1 MPTVGERR
9 NTTKFADSYANDP
22 LNEFAQHYLDTVQ
35 SLLKENGTDIFMHP
49 AETLLVDSEPL
60 KNFFINESCVKENM
74 TLREYED
81 HVNNMEALFE
91 NDKEAVLEHAP
102 ASDFNP
108 VIGMTFP
115 LHKNILMNAVF
126 DNGVISKYVA
136 NSPKF
141 TLSMETRKLV
151 TPAGEELDLWKDQ
164 MKLTAAINQTA
175 PVVQVPIA
183 LPENEYT
190 NILADVFHAT
200 NIYDNLSIDTY
211 ISGVMVKSIVS
222 EGETFIKYTPPV
234 MNGGVVTTAAK
245 FEEAVATAADT
256 TDAQY
261 VWRDVNGM
269 FTPYYGEYDRAI
281 MYAVNVD
288 TIVTA
293 ADAST
298 GAPAV
303 HGKVVDVLSGYMRK
317 NKFMIQSTGN
327 VVAVR
332 MAARI
337 DTSSAMLQTCS
348 VTWGVKTDPIEIG
361 DSIPINVPISPNEV
375 KDIGALY
382 NTNQMTKIMSMIN
395 IVLKNYK
402 DDMIHEELDKSFLR
416 LPESQKIARCFDF
429 APRQGYYDT
438 HLSWRYETFMEAL
451 DDYVSCLMQYLN
463 DPNMTVTV
471 VGRAS
476 LIRKMTPTEYD
487 YKTPSNIGPVKLDF
501 VKYVKTSNDLVYQ
514 FVSTDKMRGN
524 DNLIIILNPR
534 NTDRILYRIYDYQ
547 MYVSNEIRNP
557 VQYTLPAIH
566 AYERWKFVEYQPVQG
581 RIKILNPSGL
591 REHFENTDPIGKN
604 AMNDLAVTP

>member
-9 NTTKFADSYANDP
+9 NLTKFASSYETDS
-22 LNEFAQHYLDTVQ
+22 LREFAKSYLDTVQ

-49 AETLLVDSEPL
+49 AETLMVDDSPM
-60 KNFFINESCVKENM
+60 KNFFINESCMKENM
-74 TLREYED
+74 TIKEYDD
-81 HVNNMEALFE
+81 HIKDMEALYE
-91 NDKEAVLEHAP
+91 NDKEALLEYAP

-141 TLSMETRKLV
+141 TLSMETRNLI
-151 TPAGEELDLWKDQ
+151 TPSGEVLDLWKDQ

-175 PVVQVPIA
+175 PVIQVPMA
-183 LPENEYT
+183 LPEFERT
-190 NILADVFHAT
+190 DILRDIFHAT

-211 ISGVMVKSIVS
+211 VSAVMVKSVVAENES
-222 EGETFIKYTPPV
+222 YVKYTPPV
-234 MNGGVVTTAAK
+234 IGSDGSVTTPAK
-245 FEEAVATAADT
+245 FEDAVATASDVGQ
-256 TDAQY
+256 QY
-261 VWRDVNGM
+261 VWKPVNGL
-269 FTPYYGEYDRAI
+269 FTPYYADYDRI
-281 MYAVNVD
+281 ITYAVNVD
-288 TIVTA
+288 VVVTA
-293 ADAST
+293 EDAST
-298 GAPAV
+298 GTPAV
-303 HGKVVDVLSGYMRK
+303 HGTVVDVLSGYMRK

-327 VVAVR
+327 VAAIK
-332 MAARI
+332 MGARI

-348 VTWGVKTDPIEIG
+348 VSWSVRTDPIEIG

-382 NTNQMTKIMSMIN
+382 NVNQMTKIMSMIN

-402 DDMIHEELDKSFLR
+402 DDMIRDDLDKSFLR

-438 HLSWRYETFMEAL
+438 HLSWRYETFMDAL
-451 DDYVSCLMQYLN
+451 DDYVNCLMQYLN

-471 VGRAS
+471 VGRSA
-476 LIRKMTPTEYD
+476 LIRKLTPTEYD
-487 YKTPSNIGPVKLDF
+487 YKTPTNIGPVKLDY

-524 DNLIIILNPR
+524 DNLIVILNPR

-557 VQYTLPAIH
+557 VQYTTPAIH

-581 RIKILNPSGL
+581 RVKILNPSGL
-591 REHFENTDPIGKN
+591 RDHVANTDPIGTN